1 MKGNG
6 IQGIPGAMRWLLQA
20 VSGLLLIVLLGVHM
34 IANHY
39 IAAGGLRTYEEVVAY
54 LSHPV
59 VLAWEVIFLIIVIFH
74 AVLGVRSV
82 LYDLGLSPGTQR
94 RLDRLV
100 GLVGIGAVLYGL
112 WLLWAIT

>member
-6 IQGIPGAMRWLLQA
+6 IQGISGAVRWLLQA
-20 VSGLLLIVLLGVHM
+20 VSGLLLIALLGVHM

-59 VLAWEVIFLIIVIFH
+59 VLAWEVIFLIIVTFH

-82 LYDLGLSPGTQR
+82 LYDLGPSPHTQQWI
-94 RLDRLV
+94 DRLV
-100 GLVGIGAVLYGL
+100 GLAGIGAVLYGL